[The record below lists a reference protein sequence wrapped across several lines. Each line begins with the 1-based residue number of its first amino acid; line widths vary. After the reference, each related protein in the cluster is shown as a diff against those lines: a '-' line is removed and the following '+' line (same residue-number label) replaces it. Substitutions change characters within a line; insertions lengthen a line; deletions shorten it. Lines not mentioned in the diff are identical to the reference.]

1 MHDPPDYD
9 AREQAAWRKNFGA
22 VIDRLNARDDNI
34 LKTIRTYIW
43 RFGYSESEVSNHI
56 REDQMFAA
64 WFAKEPRRTKFHE
77 KIAAEWLRRIEQESD
92 LINGFK
98 ELATGGRKAWYI
110 ASDGDL
116 RQGKKPPGI
125 KSLDFKWKTGNY
137 TIYASHKYTK
147 EGGGNQDSQFNEVLQ
162 LLKHFQQR
170 SNGKYD
176 VVLAIVDGPYF
187 TETKMEQL
195 YTFERM
201 RPPYSKAL
209 PIQDVPDFLANLPD
223 Q

>member
-1 MHDPPDYD
+1 MHNPPDYD
-9 AREQAAWRKNFGA
+9 ALEQVAWRENVDA
-22 VIDRLNARDDNI
+22 VIDRLNARDANI
-34 LKTIRTYIW
+34 LKKISTYIW

-77 KIAAEWLRRIEQESD
+77 KIAAEWLRQIEQESD
-92 LINGFK
+92 LIKDFD
-98 ELATGGRKAWYI
+98 ELATRGRKAWYI
-110 ASDGDL
+110 ASDRDL
-116 RQGKKPPGI
+116 RQGQRPSGI

-162 LLKHFQQR
+162 LLVHFQR

-187 TETKMEQL
+187 TEKKMEEL
-195 YTFERM
+195 YRYERT